1 MSTKTDEHEWPGASH
16 SPNTNGEKSADG
28 PGPRPPRRPAT
39 GPGPAALGQPPTRGA
54 GGRFAKGNRASPGRP
69 PGRGIVAELRDRLAQ
84 DLDQIVVVLCNQA
97 LAGDPQ
103 SIRILLDRVLP
114 SLRPVELPTPLELPG
129 NDLAEQ
135 AQAVV
140 RAVAAGDIAPGQ
152 AMQIITAMGGVAKIL
167 ETTELVKR
175 IEALE
180 EKHVKKS

>member
-1 MSTKTDEHEWPGASH
+1 M
-16 SPNTNGEKSADG
+16 
-28 PGPRPPRRPAT
+28 
-39 GPGPAALGQPPTRGA
+39 
-54 GGRFAKGNRASPGRP
+54 
-69 PGRGIVAELRDRLAQ
+69 RDRLAQ